1 MSPTPDYLKIGAKE
15 EEFEVEK
22 LAVCDVL
29 IDIICVY

>member
-1 MSPTPDYLKIGAKE
+1 MSPTPDYLEIGAKE

-22 LAVCDVL
+22 LVECDAL